1 MEKNTFKIDAD
12 SSYAMMYRHINELSM
27 RVQEVQD
34 NYAKEYPETPF
45 SVELS
50 KVQEKITEAGLWLTF
65 FKDIHKRPE
74 LITKVKKVETNTE
87 QR

>member
-1 MEKNTFKIDAD
+1 MENKKFVIDED

-34 NYAKEYPETPF
+34 SFAKEYPENPF

-74 LITKVKKVETNTE
+74 IITKVKKVETNT
-87 QR
+87 Q